1 MSERVKADLAL
12 AFCTLIWGAT
22 FVVVKEALEGAS
34 VFAFLAARFVLASL
48 LMGVYFRA
56 ALRRLTPAEY
66 WAGGIIGVFMFAGYA
81 FQTLGLLYTTPAKAG
96 FITGFSVVLVP
107 VLLAAFWKRK
117 ANAWIWAGALAALA
131 GLYFLSVP
139 PGEIGA
145 ALGGLNLGDMLVL
158 GCAVMFALHII
169 LVGHYS
175 PKHSVAALSF
185 MQVAA
190 TAVLGVI
197 AVPVTAATGLEAP
210 RFAWTAPVLGGILV
224 TAIGATAIA
233 FTIQVWAQKHTSATH
248 TAIIFSLEP
257 VFAAL
262 TSYIVLDE
270 RLGGRG
276 LIGAALVLAG
286 ILLAELKGP
295 TQVAPE
301 S

>member
-1 MSERVKADLAL
+1 
-12 AFCTLIWGAT
+12 
-22 FVVVKEALEGAS
+22 
-34 VFAFLAARFVLASL
+34 
-48 LMGVYFRA
+48 
-56 ALRRLTPAEY
+56 
-66 WAGGIIGVFMFAGYA
+66 
-81 FQTLGLLYTTPAKAG
+81 
-96 FITGFSVVLVP
+96 
-107 VLLAAFWKRK
+107 
-117 ANAWIWAGALAALA
+117 
-131 GLYFLSVP
+131 
-139 PGEIGA
+139 
-145 ALGGLNLGDMLVL
+145 
-158 GCAVMFALHII
+158 
-169 LVGHYS
+169 
-175 PKHSVAALSF
+175 
-185 MQVAA
+185 VAA

-210 RFAWTAPVLGGILV
+210 RFAWTAPVLGGILI
-224 TAIGATAIA
+224 TAIGATAVA